1 FKDSDSDLK
10 VGDFPESW
18 RLGLGPTVASVWA
31 ALASLEDWQALQST
45 PVLPLGRA
53 EYSGNPYPS
62 AHLLALS
69 LLGRQPDGAFV
80 SATALERWIVARHP
94 YWSTRTLAMN
104 GDPKT
109 STRRAGKTSA
119 GAGIEQPE
127 RGIARFLLAVAY
139 PLRLVQATHDA
150 NGEW

>member
-1 FKDSDSDLK
+1 
-10 VGDFPESW
+10 
-18 RLGLGPTVASVWA
+18 
-31 ALASLEDWQALQST
+31 
-45 PVLPLGRA
+45 
-53 EYSGNPYPS
+53 
-62 AHLLALS
+62 
-69 LLGRQPDGAFV
+69 
-80 SATALERWIVARHP
+80 
-94 YWSTRTLAMN
+94 TRTLAMN

-150 NGEW
+150 NGEWMVRLSPLGRWVVFVSEAPPAPPVFPQTVLVQPNLEIVAYRQGLTPELIIRLAKFASWKSLGAACTLQLESHSVYRALEQGETFESIVQALERHGM